1 LVGHQP
7 GVSNR
12 SAVAIGVSIVWR
24 ILEGSSEATG
34 AAGTFWSALF
44 FEVELLIS

>member
-12 SAVAIGVSIVWR
+12 SAVAIGVSIFWR
-24 ILEGSSEATG
+24 ILEGSSQAAG
-34 AAGTFWSALF
+34 AAGTFWPPLL
-44 FEVELLIS
+44 FEVKLLIA